1 MSLLLLS
8 APAAEPVAL
17 AEAKAFLK
25 LETDADDLLVEALL
39 VAARMHVE
47 AATRRLLVTQT
58 WRCGFASVPGDGI
71 LRLPVSP
78 VQSVLAVRLVEA
90 PGDPVG
96 LASANWQADVAA
108 SPPRVRLGARP
119 GRLVG
124 AEVDAVAGYGGPA
137 AVPQPLRQAIRVIAA
152 TWYEER
158 AFIGT
163 GAVDVEL
170 PASVLALIGPYR
182 TRALL

>member
-1 MSLLLLS
+1 MSLLLLA

-17 AEAKAFLK
+17 ADAKAFLK
-25 LETDADDLLVEALL
+25 LETDADDLFLEALV

-58 WRCGFASVPGDGI
+58 WRCGFAAVPKDGV
-71 LRLPVSP
+71 LRLPFQP
-78 VQSVLAVRLVEA
+78 VQAVLAVRLVEA

-96 LASANWQADVAA
+96 LASAEWHADLMAV
-108 SPPRVRLGARP
+108 PPRVRLGARP
-119 GRLVG
+119 GRLGG
-124 AEVDAVAGYGGPA
+124 AEVDCVAGFGPPA
-137 AVPQPLRQAIRVIAA
+137 AGPEPLRQAIRLLAA

-158 AFIGT
+158 TFIGT
-163 GAVDVEL
+163 GAADAGP
-170 PASVLALIGPYR
+170 PASFDALIAPYC

>member
-1 MSLLLLS
+1 MSLLLLA

-25 LETDADDLLVEALL
+25 LETDADDLLLEALL

-58 WRCGFASVPGDGI
+58 WRCGFASVPADGI
-71 LRLPVSP
+71 LRLPFQP

-96 LASANWQADVAA
+96 LASADWHADVAA

-124 AEVDAVAGYGGPA
+124 AEVDAVAGFGAPA
-137 AVPQPLRQAIRVIAA
+137 AVPEPLRQAIRVLAA

-158 AFIGT
+158 TFIGT
-163 GAVDVEL
+163 GAADAGP
-170 PASVLALIGPYR
+170 PASFDALIAPYR
-182 TRALL
+182 IRGLL